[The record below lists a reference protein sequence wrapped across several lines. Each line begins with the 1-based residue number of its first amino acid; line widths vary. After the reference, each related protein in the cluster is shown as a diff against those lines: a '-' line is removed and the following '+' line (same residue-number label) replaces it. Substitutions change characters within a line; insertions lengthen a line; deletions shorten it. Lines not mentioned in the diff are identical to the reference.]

1 MANTIPQV
9 EFNVQLLA
17 EDMAAKGWNKLDL
30 AVRADVAD
38 MTVIR
43 FLRGECQTA
52 PTAKKL
58 ATALGRSVRRYII
71 SDRSEAVSA

>member
-1 MANTIPQV
+1 MQTLRPSV
-9 EFNVQLLA
+9 RFDVQLIV

-30 AVRADVAD
+30 ARVAQVSD

-43 FLRGECQTA
+43 FLRGEHQTA

>member
-1 MANTIPQV
+1 MKTQEPSV
-9 EFNVQLLA
+9 GFNVQLMT

-30 AVRADVAD
+30 AVRAGVSD

-43 FLRGECQTA
+43 FLRGESQTN

-58 ATALGRSVRRYII
+58 AAALGRSVRRYII
-71 SDRSEAVSA
+71 ADRSEAVSA

>member
-1 MANTIPQV
+1 MGPRKPIV
-9 EFNVQLLA
+9 CFDVQLLA

-30 AVRADVAD
+30 ARVAQVSD

-43 FLRGECQTA
+43 FLRGERQTA